1 MSTSPCQPSRQPLVT
16 IAIPVLNEAS
26 LLPGLLTALRMQTWP
41 REAMQVIFVDGGS
54 EDDTV
59 PLIRSFAETFPQVL
73 ILINPN
79 RLAAAGLNLAL
90 SHAQGMYFLRLD
102 ARSRPAP
109 DYIETCVA
117 YLQTGQ
123 WMGVSGPQIACG
135 RHLAGKAIALAL
147 NHPLGA
153 GGPSYRRARKPA
165 NSDTLYLGAYPT
177 SLLRE
182 LQGWHEQF
190 AANEDY
196 ELNHRIRKRGG
207 RLLVAPDIH
216 IQYIARDRLR
226 ELFSQYARYGSWRVE
241 TLRLHPRA
249 IRFRHLAPAV
259 WSAAL
264 GLSLLALPIS
274 PWPIW
279 LILLPYLFAITFASM
294 HMTLFQH
301 PGLFFRVWLAF
312 PTMHLGWGIGFW
324 CRLLTKR
331 LPCAIMSR

>member
-1 MSTSPCQPSRQPLVT
+1 MSASACQHPESPLVT

-54 EDDTV
+54 EDDTL
-59 PLIRSFAETFPQVL
+59 PLIRSLAETFPQVL
-73 ILINPN
+73 ILDNPK
-79 RLAAAGLNLAL
+79 RVAAAGLNVAL
-90 SHAQGMYFLRLD
+90 QHARGIYFLRLD

-109 DYIETCVA
+109 DYIERCVD
-117 YLQTGQ
+117 YLQTEE
-123 WMGVSGPQIACG
+123 WMGVSGPQIACSREKKG
-135 RHLAGKAIALAL
+135 EAIALAL
-147 NHPLGA
+147 NHPIGA
-153 GGPSYRRARKPA
+153 GNPSYRRTRIPTT
-165 NSDTLYLGAYPT
+165 SDTLYLGAYPT

-182 LQGWHEQF
+182 LQGWREQF

-216 IQYIARDRLR
+216 IRYIARDRLR
-226 ELFSQYARYGSWRVE
+226 ELFSQYARYGAWRVE

-279 LILLPYLFAITFASM
+279 LILLPYLFAITLASM
-294 HMTLFQH
+294 HVTLFQH
-301 PGLFFRVWLAF
+301 PRLFFRVWLAF
-312 PTMHLGWGIGFW
+312 PVMHLGWGIGFW
-324 CRLLTKR
+324 RRLLTRK